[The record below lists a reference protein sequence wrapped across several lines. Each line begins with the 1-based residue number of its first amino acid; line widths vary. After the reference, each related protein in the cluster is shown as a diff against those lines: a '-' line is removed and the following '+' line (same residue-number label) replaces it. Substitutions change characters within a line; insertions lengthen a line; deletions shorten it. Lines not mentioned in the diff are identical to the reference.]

1 MEVAIMKFGGKINWL
16 LNSQNHKMPIARKF
30 QCGYCSSIVSSEKGI
45 RLGVHDDGSGLIE
58 GRGIYICPN
67 CKGPTFFDL
76 NDVQHPGSLVGAEL
90 EHIPEDIKVIYQ
102 EARRCISVNANT
114 GAVLLCRKLLM
125 NIAVSLGAVIDKSFA
140 YYVQFMFDEGH
151 ITKNSLEWV
160 DHIRKQGNSATHEI
174 VIMTNEEAKLTL
186 LFTEMILKNN
196 FEYPASLPDKS

>member
-1 MEVAIMKFGGKINWL
+1 MKFGGSINWL
-16 LNSQNHKMPIARKF
+16 LKQQYNEMSPARKF
-30 QCGYCSSIVSSEKGI
+30 QCGYCSSTISSEKGL
-45 RLGVHDDGSGLIE
+45 RLGVYADGSGLIE
-58 GRGIYICPN
+58 GKGIYICPN

-76 NDVQHPGSLVGAEL
+76 NDVQHPGPLIGAEL
-90 EHIPEDIKVIYQ
+90 EHIPEDIKAIYE

-125 NIAVSLGAVIDKSFA
+125 NIAVTLGADIDKSFA

-151 ITKNSLEWV
+151 ITKKSLDWV

-174 VIMTNEEAKLTL
+174 VIMTNEEAQLTL

-196 FEYPASLPDKS
+196 FEYPASLPGKS